1 MTAFRELDAGR
12 ELLDHQ
18 LIDRDGLLCGNV
30 DDVELELPDDASEL
44 PVVTAVINGPG
55 VLANRIGG
63 RVARALGELH
73 RRLHPTLEGAA
84 RIPWRD
90 VRAIDSAVHLSVSR
104 EELDGGVFEAW
115 CREHV
120 VDRIPGDRHV
130 PAPE

>member
-1 MTAFRELDAGR
+1 MTTAREIDGGR

-30 DDVELELPDDASEL
+30 DDVELEIPEGADL
-44 PVVTAVINGPG
+44 PVVTALLNGPG

-63 RVARALGELH
+63 RLASAMGELH
-73 RRLHPTLEGAA
+73 SRLHPTLSGAA
-84 RIPWRD
+84 RIPWRH
-90 VRAIDSAVHLSVSR
+90 VRTVDSAIHLSVSR
-104 EELDGGVFEAW
+104 EVLDGGVFEAW
-115 CREHV
+115 CRDHI